1 MNLDHLKMTEE
12 ALPRLRAKR
21 AANRGVVTK
30 LIEESDEILEKDVAL
45 LDMKTRNRLTR
56 IDAMLKEKLQLI
68 SVLDEQILTAS
79 EVDEIMK
86 EVEEADFF
94 KMRLMDAIA
103 NISTSTTPAV
113 PKMSLPQEKYTI
125 NASTLPA
132 SPSTSSDA
140 SNPPASTSISSDAS
154 NLAATTSTT

>member
-45 LDMKTRNRLTR
+45 LDMKTRNRLMR

-68 SVLDEQILTAS
+68 SELDEQILTAS
-79 EVDEIMK
+79 EVDEG
-86 EVEEADFF
+86 
-94 KMRLMDAIA
+94 
-103 NISTSTTPAV
+103 
-113 PKMSLPQEKYTI
+113 
-125 NASTLPA
+125 
-132 SPSTSSDA
+132 
-140 SNPPASTSISSDAS
+140 
-154 NLAATTSTT
+154 